1 MASKRPIRN
10 SSSDAA
16 VNRVG
21 IRGGKWH
28 FPTLRALA
36 PVLLWLCT
44 APGIAQ
50 DGGADNGAEIHVLP
64 VQGNVYM
71 LVGPG
76 GNVTVQVGQEGVLIV
91 DSMRE
96 ESAEQLLGAIRQL
109 SDKPIR
115 YLISTHV
122 HGDHVGGNAA
132 LAQAGSNIAGG
143 NVLGAIVDAGETA
156 KIIAHENVLIAMS
169 TAEAPLPFEAWPT
182 DTYFT
187 DRKEVFF
194 NGEAVQVL
202 HQPAAHTD
210 GDSIVF
216 FRRSDVISTGDLFLT
231 TRYPYIDRE
240 NGGTYQGII
249 DALNRII
256 DLAVPADRQEGGTM
270 VIPGHGRLCDEA
282 DVLEYRD
289 MLTIIRDR
297 IRYMVEEGASLQE
310 VLDARPTL
318 DYDARYGADSGFWTT
333 EQFVTAIYEEMS

>member
-1 MASKRPIRN
+1 MNRAGIQGCKRHVP
-10 SSSDAA
+10 
-16 VNRVG
+16 G
-21 IRGGKWH
+21 
-28 FPTLRALA
+28 LCALA

-44 APGIAQ
+44 APVAAQ
-50 DGGADNGAEIHVLP
+50 DGGSLNDAEIHVLP

-76 GNVTVQVGQEGVLIV
+76 GNVTVQVGDDGVLIV

-96 ESAEQLLGAIRQL
+96 ESAEQLLGVIRRL

-115 YLISTHV
+115 YLINTHA
-122 HGDHVGGNAA
+122 HGDNVGGNAT

-143 NVLGAIVDAGETA
+143 NVLGAIEDAGETA
-156 KIIAHENVLIAMS
+156 KIIAHENMLITMS
-169 TAEAPLPFEAWPT
+169 TAETPLPFDAWPT

-216 FRRSDVISTGDLFLT
+216 FRRSDVISTGGLFLT

-297 IRYMVEEGASLQE
+297 VRYLVGEGASLRD

-333 EQFVTAIYEEMS
+333 EQFVTAIFEEMS

>member
-1 MASKRPIRN
+1 MNRIGVQDGKR
-10 SSSDAA
+10 
-16 VNRVG
+16 
-21 IRGGKWH
+21 H
-28 FPTLRALA
+28 FPVLRALA
-36 PVLLWLCT
+36 PALLCLCAT
-44 APGIAQ
+44 PGIAQ
-50 DGGADNGAEIHVLP
+50 DGGAANGAEIHVLP

-76 GNVTVQVGQEGVLIV
+76 GNVTVQVGHEGVLIV

-96 ESAEQLLGAIRQL
+96 ESAEQLLGVIRQL

-115 YLISTHV
+115 YLISTHA
-122 HGDHVGGNAA
+122 HGDHVGGNAT

-156 KIIAHENVLIAMS
+156 KIIAHENLLIAMS
-169 TAEAPLPFEAWPT
+169 TADTPLPFEAWPT

-187 DRKEVFF
+187 GRKEVFF

-216 FRRSDVISTGDLFLT
+216 FRRSDVISTGDIFLT

-256 DLAVPADRQEGGTM
+256 DLTVPADRQEGGTM

-282 DVLEYRD
+282 DVVEYRD

-297 IRYMVEEGASLQE
+297 IRYLVEEGASLQQ

-333 EQFVTAIYEEMS
+333 EQFVTAIHEEMS